1 MESADRRQ
9 PKDDV
14 TWPWG
19 GSIHPRSFFFS
30 LDDRYEAPGLEQV
43 LVPIGRLQISP
54 DYQCYTVASQESF
67 LILIGHCIDL
77 HAPASQEADAARSLL
92 QVALND
98 GIDTMLAASDRIVGR
113 YTVICYSRGTWTVF
127 NDACATRSTYFA
139 EDAGI
144 IASHSTLIGRALG
157 RMARTQLFRHF
168 RYGLPG
174 NVSPFMGVRVLP
186 ANFSLDLLSKK
197 LTRFWPRTHRVERT
211 VEELI
216 SPLEDALTRTAD
228 ATAARW
234 IPALSLTAG
243 IDSRTTL
250 AAFSHIPSTVPFT
263 YYRGS
268 GDATDMD
275 IATMLCR
282 SAGLQ
287 HWPLAVVSRSEAPS
301 IYAAADSMMDYK
313 HFDEASAIYFKAFA
327 GGHYIHV
334 RSNLAEIGRAFWRR
348 HPVMPTRFGADNWID
363 VATHQERQGEPLRR
377 EAMRYM
383 QDEMKAF
390 IDLAGYDLS
399 DPFNPSLLGYDAWDL
414 IYWEHR
420 MSTWHAQV
428 LMGSD
433 LAFDTQVIFN
443 SRTVLDLL
451 MSAPLKDRAKASLF
465 HQFIERRRPDF
476 ASIPINPRSSHRG
489 IEDLVLGAYR
499 RLRRRV
505 PILRSLDRSTNLMA
519 RLR

>member
-1 MESADRRQ
+1 MESDNRRQ
-9 PKDDV
+9 PKDDL
-14 TWPWG
+14 TWSL
-19 GSIHPRSFFFS
+19 GSGVHPRSFLFS
-30 LDDRYEAPGLEQV
+30 LDDRYEAPGLGHV
-43 LVPIGRLQISP
+43 LVPIGKLQISP
-54 DYQCYTVASQESF
+54 DYHCYTVASQESF

-77 HAPASQEADAARSLL
+77 RAPASQEPDAARTLL
-92 QVALND
+92 HAALHD
-98 GIDTMLAASDRIVGR
+98 GVETMLAASDHIIGR

-139 EDAGI
+139 EDADL

-157 RMARTQLFRHF
+157 REARKELFRHF

-174 NVSPFMGVRVLP
+174 NVSPVAGVRVVP
-186 ANFSLDLLSKK
+186 ANFSLDLRSKK
-197 LTRFWPRTHRVERT
+197 LTRFWPIKRRVERT
-211 VEELI
+211 IEELI
-216 SPLEDALTRTAD
+216 SPLEDVLTRTAD
-228 ATAARW
+228 AVALRW
-234 IPALSLTAG
+234 TPALSLTAG

-263 YYRGS
+263 YYRGPD
-268 GDATDMD
+268 DATDID
-275 IATMLCR
+275 IASMLCR
-282 SAGLQ
+282 SARFE
-287 HWPLAVVSRSEAPS
+287 HRPLAVVNRSDAPS
-301 IYAAADSMMDYK
+301 IYAAADAMVDYK
-313 HFDEASAIYFKAFA
+313 HFDEASAIYFEAFA
-327 GGHYIHV
+327 GGNYIHV

-363 VATHQERQGEPLRR
+363 VATHQDRQGEPLRQ

-383 QDEMKAF
+383 QDEMAAF

-414 IYWEHR
+414 VYWEHR

-433 LAFDTQVIFN
+433 FAFDTQVIFN

-451 MSAPLKDRAKASLF
+451 MSAPLKDRAKAALF
-465 HQFIERRRPDF
+465 HQFIDRKRPDF
-476 ASIPINPRSSHRG
+476 SSIPINPRPSKRG
-489 IEDLVLGAYR
+489 VEALILGAYR

>member
-1 MESADRRQ
+1 M
-9 PKDDV
+9 
-14 TWPWG
+14 
-19 GSIHPRSFFFS
+19 
-30 LDDRYEAPGLEQV
+30 
-43 LVPIGRLQISP
+43 
-54 DYQCYTVASQESF
+54 
-67 LILIGHCIDL
+67 
-77 HAPASQEADAARSLL
+77 
-92 QVALND
+92 
-98 GIDTMLAASDRIVGR
+98 
-113 YTVICYSRGTWTVF
+113 WTVF

-139 EDAGI
+139 EDADI

-157 RMARTQLFRHF
+157 REARKELFRHF

-174 NVSPFMGVRVLP
+174 NVSPVAGVRVLP
-186 ANFSLDLLSKK
+186 ANFSLDLQSKK
-197 LTRFWPRTHRVERT
+197 LTRFWPRRYRIERS

-216 SPLEDALTRTAD
+216 SPLEDVLTRTAD
-228 ATAARW
+228 AIATRW
-234 IPALSLTAG
+234 TPALSLTAG

-263 YYRGS
+263 YYRGP
-268 GDATDMD
+268 DDTTDID
-275 IATMLCR
+275 IADMLCR
-282 SAGLQ
+282 SAGFKHRL
-287 HWPLAVVSRSEAPS
+287 LAVVGRSDAPS
-301 IYAAADSMMDYK
+301 IYDAADAMSDYK
-313 HFDEASAIYFKAFA
+313 HFDEASAIYFKAFSR
-327 GGHYIHV
+327 GNYIHV

-377 EAMRYM
+377 QAMQYM

-414 IYWEHR
+414 VYWEHR

-433 LAFDTQVIFN
+433 FAFDTQIIFN
-443 SRTVLDLL
+443 SRAVLDLL

-465 HQFIERRRPDF
+465 HQFIERRSPDF
-476 ASIPINPRSSHRG
+476 RNIPINPRSSYRS
-489 IEDLVLGAYR
+489 IEDYVLGVYR